1 MRYVISFLAMA
12 AVAFGMVFLIQ
23 AQDEAKRR
31 SPKLTNDDF
40 ISRSPATP
48 GAPPTA
54 SNGAIQWENN
64 LDRALSL
71 AKANNRKVIVDVYT
85 DWCGWCKK
93 MDKNIY
99 TDPSVVALS
108 SRYVF
113 VKLDAEDGGQGQR
126 FASQMRVS
134 GYPTT
139 LILDENGRSLQSV
152 PGYPPSIEQFV
163 STIESAR

>member
-1 MRYVISFLAMA
+1 MRYVISFFAMA
-12 AVAFGMVFLIQ
+12 AVAFGTVFLIQ

-31 SPKLTNDDF
+31 TPRLTNDDLVG
-40 ISRSPATP
+40 SAPTNASSLPAQTS
-48 GAPPTA
+48 G
-54 SNGAIQWENN
+54 SIQWQND
-64 LDRALSL
+64 LDRALSM
-71 AKANNRKVIVDVYT
+71 AKANHSKVIVDVYT

-99 TDPSVVALS
+99 TDPKVVALG

-113 VKLDAEDGGQGQR
+113 LKLDAEDGGQGQR
-126 FASQMRVS
+126 FAAKMQVN

-152 PGYPPSIEQFV
+152 PGYPPSVQQFI

>member
-1 MRYVISFLAMA
+1 MRYVISFFAML

-31 SPKLTNDDF
+31 TPKLTNDDLV
-40 ISRSPATP
+40 SR
-48 GAPPTA
+48 PPSSTGTIPMRA
-54 SNGAIQWENN
+54 SSSIQWQND
-64 LDRALSL
+64 LDQALSM
-71 AKANNRKVIVDVYT
+71 AKANHGKVIVDVYT

-93 MDKNIY
+93 MDKIIY
-99 TDPSVVALS
+99 TDPKVTALG

-126 FASQMRVS
+126 FATKMGVR

-139 LILDENGRSLQSV
+139 LILDENGRSIQTV
-152 PGYPPSIEQFV
+152 RGYPPSVEHFV

>member
-1 MRYVISFLAMA
+1 MRYVISFFAMA

-23 AQDEAKRR
+23 SQDEAKRR
-31 SPKLTNDDF
+31 TLNLTNNDLTNNPP
-40 ISRSPATP
+40 SVVSPTSSQP
-48 GAPPTA
+48 IGSIPWQTD
-54 SNGAIQWENN
+54 
-64 LDRALSL
+64 LDRALAM
-71 AKANNRKVIVDVYT
+71 AKANQSKVIVDVYT

-99 TDPSVVALS
+99 TDPKVVALS
-108 SRYVF
+108 SRFVF

-126 FASQMRVS
+126 FASRMGVN

-139 LILDENGRSLQSV
+139 LILDENGRSLQTV
-152 PGYPPSIEQFV
+152 PGYPPSVQQFI